1 MISSFIAL
9 ITMGAVA
16 TFNRDIVDQRFSS
29 WWDQYETEAIQVCAV
44 FATAQSAPTPAVT
57 LSHMLYSCRDKKSLT
72 AAATMT
78 PAIALRVR
86 IMPRLPACTT
96 LYALSLRACGW
107 LLRWPMP
114 WQHNCLAW
122 V

>member
-1 MISSFIAL
+1 MICSFIAL

-44 FATAQSAPTPAVT
+44 SPTPVVT
-57 LSHMLYSCRDKKSLT
+57 LSHMRYSCRDKKSLT

-86 IMPRLPACTT
+86 VMAQLPAYIT
-96 LYALSLRACGW
+96 L
-107 LLRWPMP
+107 
-114 WQHNCLAW
+114 
-122 V
+122 

>member
-44 FATAQSAPTPAVT
+44 FATAQSAVT
-57 LSHMLYSCRDKKSLT
+57 RSNMLYSCRDKKSLT

-86 IMPRLPACTT
+86 VMPQLPAYKT
-96 LYALSLRACGW
+96 L
-107 LLRWPMP
+107 
-114 WQHNCLAW
+114 
-122 V
+122 